1 MNMYMEPKVTVCADG
16 IEEAQ
21 NTECGVVICILLRK
35 CGLIT

>member
-1 MNMYMEPKVTVCADG
+1 MEPKVTVCADG
-16 IEEAQ
+16 IEEEAQ